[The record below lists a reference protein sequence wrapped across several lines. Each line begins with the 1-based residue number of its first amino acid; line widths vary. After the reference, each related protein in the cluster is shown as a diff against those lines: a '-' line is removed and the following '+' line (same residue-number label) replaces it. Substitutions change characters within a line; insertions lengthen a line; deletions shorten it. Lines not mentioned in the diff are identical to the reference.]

1 MKKYY
6 ENEQLIKNLF
16 NEWQTTSHEFAL
28 ASKTCY
34 TLDNFETLAVNQALK
49 LRLIAQKLV

>member
-28 ASKTCY
+28 ASKTC
-34 TLDNFETLAVNQALK
+34 
-49 LRLIAQKLV
+49 